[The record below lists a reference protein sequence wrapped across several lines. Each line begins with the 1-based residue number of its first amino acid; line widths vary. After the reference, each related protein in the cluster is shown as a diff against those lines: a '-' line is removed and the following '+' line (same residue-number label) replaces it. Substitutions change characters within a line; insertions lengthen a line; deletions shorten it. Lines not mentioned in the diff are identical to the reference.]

1 MRKGAEDLQQVLE
14 AMVIPMFCH
23 AKVKEAGN
31 EENLVKLNK
40 LLTLWEN
47 KSQYVSPVAVDKLR
61 DADNSWLEYHSELL
75 KRHAV
80 VVTQLAQNTQKAYE
94 GYQGQHQIFCQHVLQ
109 SIKVY
114 NQIKLIPSLHF
125 LICQI

>member
-1 MRKGAEDLQQVLE
+1 MRKGAEDLQIVLE

-31 EENLVKLNK
+31 EENLTKLNK

-47 KSQYVSPVAVDKLR
+47 KNQYVSSIAVDKLR
-61 DADNSWLEYHSELL
+61 DASNTWLEYHSELL

-80 VVTQLAQNTQKAYE
+80 VVTQIAQNIQKTYE
-94 GYQGQHQIFCQHVLQ
+94 GYQSQHQMFCQHVSQNIKVSTRL
-109 SIKVY
+109 SIKR
-114 NQIKLIPSLHF
+114 
-125 LICQI
+125 